1 MTTATLDSYSDFIGS
16 LQEVDTLLSIA
27 SRDPLNEKRPG
38 NPTLERDLTNAV
50 TRSCIVMLVAH
61 FEGFV
66 KSALTE
72 LIDAICQAKP
82 PARRIPDALL
92 ELHTRGRI
100 NEIFG
105 TEGPTR
111 INRTRALFTKYAQLW
126 DEDHSINP
134 DIISSKI
141 LAREFTNAKP
151 EVLSKVFSLLDVTD
165 IIQQINMH
173 VNNAIASRGDDATTV
188 KADVKLTEIVSKRN
202 NVAHGDKGE
211 KLTPVEIENY
221 KIFLTDVAEKIS
233 LVIEERIQHC
243 CSLIG

>member
-1 MTTATLDSYSDFIGS
+1 MTTATLDSYSDFIAS

-27 SRDPLNEKRPG
+27 SRDPLSEKRPA
-38 NPTLERDLTNAV
+38 NPTLERDITNAV

-72 LIDAICQAKP
+72 LIDAIRQAKP

-105 TEGPTR
+105 TQGPTR
-111 INRTRALFTKYAQLW
+111 IHRTRALFTNYAQLW

-134 DIISSKI
+134 SIISAKI
-141 LAREFTNAKP
+141 LVRQFTSATP
-151 EVLSKVFSLLDVTD
+151 EVLSEVFSLLDISD
-165 IIQQINMH
+165 IIPQITIH
-173 VNNAIASRGDDATTV
+173 VNNAIASRGDNATTV
-188 KADVKLTEIVSKRN
+188 KADVKLNEIVRKRN
-202 NVAHGDKGE
+202 NVAHGDKEE

-221 KIFLTDVAEKIS
+221 KVFLTDVAEKIS